1 VELAGPDFGED
12 TNPVKARVT
21 QRGRGVERRRNEL
34 HGGVTAGE
42 QGHRMEQ

>member
-1 VELAGPDFGED
+1 MELAGPDLGKD
-12 TNPVKARVT
+12 TNPVKARAT

-42 QGHRMEQ
+42 QGNHMEQ